1 MSLNS
6 QSVSVEQATT
16 DSDWPIFM
24 VDGDEEPSAG
34 AGEVDDK
41 KDLQRQLAEGGSLL

>member
-1 MSLNS
+1 MNLSS
-6 QSVSVEQATT
+6 QSVGGEQATT

-34 AGEVDDK
+34 AGEIDDK
-41 KDLQRQLAEGGSLL
+41 KDLHRQLAEGGSLL

>member
-1 MSLNS
+1 MNLSS
-6 QSVSVEQATT
+6 QSVSVEQGTT

-41 KDLQRQLAEGGSLL
+41 KDLQRQLAEGGGIL

>member
-1 MSLNS
+1 MNLNS
-6 QSVSVEQATT
+6 QSVSVEQGAADT
-16 DSDWPIFM
+16 DWPIFM

-41 KDLQRQLAEGGSLL
+41 KDLQRQLAEGGSVL

>member
-1 MSLNS
+1 MNLSS
-6 QSVSVEQATT
+6 QSVSVEQGTT

-41 KDLQRQLAEGGSLL
+41 KDIQRQLAEGGGIL